1 MHYIE
6 GIEDEN
12 RIEEI
17 LNSILGYLGEDG
29 DFSLHFIT
37 DEEIR
42 ELNREYR
49 GMDNPTDILTFAIND
64 GEEFPMP
71 EEEKELG
78 DVFIS
83 LDSMRRNAE
92 SFGVDEDEELK
103 RLLVHGI
110 LHLEGYDHSSNDFA
124 SEPMLIRQ
132 EKIMQELGFLS
143 H

>member
-1 MHYIE
+1 
-6 GIEDEN
+6 
-12 RIEEI
+12 
-17 LNSILGYLGEDG
+17 
-29 DFSLHFIT
+29 
-37 DEEIR
+37 
-42 ELNREYR
+42 
-49 GMDNPTDILTFAIND
+49 
-64 GEEFPMP
+64 MP

-132 EKIMQELGFLS
+132 EKIMKELGFLS